1 MHSVAATFYYNFVR
15 PIFRILTL
23 AVLALIFAASVYRAA
38 TQSITHDEAL
48 TYELF
53 VAAPWTLVF
62 NAYDPNH
69 HVLHTILSKITVG
82 LLGVS
87 PFALRLP
94 SLLSGLLYLYVVFR
108 ICERLFGSGWYLLLS
123 TLLLSLNPYLL
134 DYESVARGY
143 GMAVAFFFLALWE
156 ILEWFREP
164 RKQRLIR
171 AGTALA
177 LSVAAN
183 LVLAPPAAGLALMFL
198 IATAKQRRTFQP
210 TVTVTKKG
218 TKKEEPNPFPTLGQA
233 LLRFV
238 LPFVGIAFV
247 IVFSPLANATG
258 DQFYVGADTLRAGAE
273 SLVRNSLPLAPGWL
287 VTVLAL
293 GVLPALILI
302 CTVFAWRAWSR
313 WTSLPQIERALILI
327 AGSMLVAFL
336 GVVAAHLILNVPYPE
351 SRTGI
356 YWIPLLTLSGLLLAQ
371 LWPSATIALA
381 VPMAACIAVY
391 AAEFRVS
398 YYADWPYNQ
407 DSKTIAKLMRD
418 HKPTADRKVVVAGSW
433 QLEPSVNFYRVSD
446 HLDWMAEM
454 ERGTP
459 KPGADFYVLLKQDS
473 HWISDLHLKVL
484 YQGKQSETILAQP

>member
-1 MHSVAATFYYNFVR
+1 MA
-15 PIFRILTL
+15 LL
-23 AVLALIFAASVYRAA
+23 GLIFAASVYRAA

-53 VAAPWTLVF
+53 VAPPWTVVF

-87 PFALRLP
+87 PLSLRLP

-108 ICERLFGSGWYLLLS
+108 ICERLFGTGWYLLLS
-123 TLLLSLNPYLL
+123 ALLLTLNPYLL
-134 DYESVARGY
+134 DYQSAARGY
-143 GMAVAFFFLALWE
+143 GMAVAFFLLALWE
-156 ILEWFREP
+156 MLEWFQEP
-164 RKQRLIR
+164 HNRRLIR

-198 IATAKQRRTFQP
+198 LAIWKQRRAFQP

-238 LPFVGIAFV
+238 LPFAGIAFV
-247 IVFSPLANATG
+247 IVFSPVSNATG
-258 DQFYVGADTLRAGAE
+258 DQFYVGAATLRAGAE
-273 SLVRNSLPLAPGWL
+273 SLVRNSLPLAPEWL
-287 VTVLAL
+287 IATLAL
-293 GVLPALILI
+293 GVLPALII
-302 CTVFAWRAWSR
+302 ASAIVAWRAFSR
-313 WTSLPQIERALILI
+313 WTSANLLERSLILTTG
-327 AGSMLVAFL
+327 AMLVAFL
-336 GVVAAHLILNVPYPE
+336 GVVAAHLALNVPYPE

-356 YWIPLLTLSGLLLAQ
+356 YWIPLLTFSGLALAKMWERVSI
-371 LWPSATIALA
+371 LLA
-381 VPMAACIAVY
+381 VPMAATIAVY

-398 YYADWPYNQ
+398 YYTDWPYNQ
-407 DSKTIAKLMRD
+407 DSKTIANLIRE
-418 HKPTADRKVVVAGSW
+418 HQPAANRKILVEGSW

-473 HWISDLHLKVL
+473 HYLSDLHLKVL